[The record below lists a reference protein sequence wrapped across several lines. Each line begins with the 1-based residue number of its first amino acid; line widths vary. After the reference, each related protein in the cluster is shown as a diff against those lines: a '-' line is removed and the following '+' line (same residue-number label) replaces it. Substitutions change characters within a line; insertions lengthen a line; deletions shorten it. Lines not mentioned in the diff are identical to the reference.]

1 MSTKLGR
8 PPVPKD
14 KAKTEFLGVF
24 VDPQE
29 SQRIHRAIAESGMK
43 KSDWTRE
50 ALLTRARPLWLIC
63 KKWGADDLHG
73 KTVEFNLEAKNGKN
87 FIRGLGRFW
96 VLKHKDGIRLAIEIH
111 ATKLGITDSSDLRIF
126 LDQKLAELIE
136 KHSDRRVAEF
146 RLFSVVSGVRD
157 LG

>member
-1 MSTKLGR
+1 MGR
-8 PPVPKD
+8 PPTPKS

-29 SQRIHRAIAESGMK
+29 SRTIHRAIAESGMK

-50 ALLTRARPLWLIC
+50 ALLIRARPLWLIC

-73 KTVEFNLEAKNGKN
+73 KTVEFNFQEKDEKR
-87 FIRGLGRFW
+87 FIRGLGWFW
-96 VLKHKDGIRLAIEIH
+96 VLKHKDGIRLAIEIQ
-111 ATKLGITDSSDLRIF
+111 ADKIGISKSSHLRLF
-126 LDQKLAELIE
+126 LDQKLAEAIE
-136 KHSDRRVAEF
+136 RHPNPSIAEF
-146 RLFSVVSGVRD
+146 CCFSGVKGIQD